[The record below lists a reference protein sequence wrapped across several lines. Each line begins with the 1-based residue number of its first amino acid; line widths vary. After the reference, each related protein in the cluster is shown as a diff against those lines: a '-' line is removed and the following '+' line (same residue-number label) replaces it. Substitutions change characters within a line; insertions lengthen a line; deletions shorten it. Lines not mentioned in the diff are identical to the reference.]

1 MSEEQK
7 QYCVTVKLY
16 TWAEDEQVAVEGVIH
31 DLTYLCRSAGEG
43 GDGYT
48 TGFEHPTTDDV
59 TEDTT
64 P

>member
-1 MSEEQK
+1 MNEETETR

-16 TWAEDEQVAVEGVIH
+16 TWAENEQDAADTV
-31 DLTYLCRSAGEG
+31 
-43 GDGYT
+43 GDSLGSVT
-48 TGFEHPTTDDV
+48 WGINGFDYPTTDDV